1 MFWGEF
7 FPSLNGM
14 SVTKDV
20 NIDMFRTYVPGELS
34 PAECN
39 TVANMRGKADIKPRF
54 TILREN
60 ADIAAFMETNENP
73 DETVICTS
81 KISHSGTSP
90 FLPELKYLQ
99 SITPKEDHHKLK
111 LTMPAPEW
119 YHLRYKEGQAYS
131 KNVYQNDE
139 EYFKDIAK
147 AYQKEISI
155 LYENGLRN
163 LQIDDPNLA
172 CKSLLS
178 KLFWYIFL

>member
-1 MFWGEF
+1 
-7 FPSLNGM
+7 
-14 SVTKDV
+14 
-20 NIDMFRTYVPGELS
+20 
-34 PAECN
+34 
-39 TVANMRGKADIKPRF
+39 
-54 TILREN
+54 
-60 ADIAAFMETNENP
+60 METNENP
-73 DETVICTS
+73 DETVVCTS

-119 YHLRYKEGQAYS
+119 YHLRYKEGRAYS
-131 KNVYQNDE
+131 KDVYQNDE

-155 LYENGLRN
+155 LYDAGLRN

-172 CKSLLS
+172 CE
-178 KLFWYIFL
+178 

>member
-1 MFWGEF
+1 M
-7 FPSLNGM
+7 LALQM
-14 SVTKDV
+14 
-20 NIDMFRTYVPGELS
+20 
-34 PAECN
+34 
-39 TVANMRGKADIKPRF
+39 KP
-54 TILREN
+54 T
-60 ADIAAFMETNENP
+60 DIAAFMETNENP

-81 KISHSGTSP
+81 KIQHSGTSP

-99 SITPKEDHHKLK
+99 SITPKEKHGDLK

-131 KNVYQNDE
+131 KDVYKSDA
-139 EYFKDIAK
+139 EYFDDIAK

-172 CKSLLS
+172 CERHMCLALWRHCS
-178 KLFWYIFL
+178 